1 MAAAARGRGAG
12 TPGGRDAPRPAAG
25 RHALTRDGGGAPG
38 QSPNPSPPPGRRAR
52 GRGRPTAS
60 GRRGP
65 DPRPGHAR
73 ARAGTAAGGDGGRRE
88 TTAAPR
94 HHTTP
99 PPGGGRG
106 QAADAGGKAAAGP
119 GSAGAP
125 GSAAPGRPRR
135 ATDEDEGGGGRERPP
150 TGDAPAARGP
160 RRRRT
165 ASGSGGGEDRGP
177 PRGGFGKPQK
187 MPGSPRS
194 GALGRTRGPTA
205 RGLQRKGGPAAPE
218 DAGPAPTAGP
228 KQPRG
233 ARGPQ
238 PPPFT
243 RPLLPRTLSRTHT
256 RNDAPP
262 QHPRAPPSSPSS
274 EDREHFARGRPPSHG
289 GRGEQDTQQRRG
301 RFRSPEGGVR
311 GGTRGAPATVRS
323 GDAGR
328 RGAGG
333 GRRVGGDGEEAHSV
347 PGPGARGEGPVPG
360 RARQRRREPGHRVN
374 AHGIPPPPA
383 RGRSRDARDA
393 GRPQHPWQT
402 SPQTGPHTAGA
413 QGTRDPRRGGPV
425 RTSVRPSAGPSVR
438 SSVRSNPESR
448 PGEAPPGGSWPDPC
462 APAAPPPA
470 ATPPGSGRGPGQTA
484 SQPASQPSQPLAR
497 RTRNTHGVAGRRLS
511 HRGRIAPP
519 FVPPN
524 GPHQTAL
531 RGRQGSR
538 GGRRSPARD
547 RHRAT
552 PSARGR
558 CPLED
563 TTLHLA
569 RARRGHVTAQRGE
582 LPASREAGETEER
595 RRGHDPCRER
605 GAAPRAGQA
614 PGALARPAAGAHA
627 SPPSP
632 PSHTAP
638 TPPPPAR
645 RGGGEGEGRRG
656 ARAPARGT
664 GAPPLPASTTRSSDA
679 PPTAAAAA
687 RGESTGK
694 ETTPPLGLRHLRRPG
709 ALQGHHGGPGATRSS
724 APRPGGEQ
732 RGVGQALP
740 AEGRT
745 ARHGPRPSGKA
756 GESVR
761 RVGGPRSRQR
771 REARR
776 REGGVGPESAP
787 PPTPARAPPAHPP
800 SRRPGVEEPGRERP
814 GPGEHEI
821 TTSIDRQRAAAPRGL
836 PEEQKPSE
844 DGDRGDL
851 LPPHRQP
858 LDPQGAGA
866 TGQPQRQRG
875 TPDTRHGA
883 LRDRG
888 CHSQQPG
895 AHGMERTG
903 VKDPPPPAHTALP
916 RVPETGG

>member
-333 GRRVGGDGEEAHSV
+333 GGGAAATGRKRTACQGRERVGKGRSREGRANEGASRATGRELARPVRARRATAGGDS
-347 PGPGARGEGPVPG
+347 
-360 RARQRRREPGHRVN
+360 ARQR
-374 AHGIPPPPA
+374 
-383 RGRSRDARDA
+383 
-393 GRPQHPWQT
+393 
-402 SPQTGPHTAGA
+402 AGA
-413 QGTRDPRRGGPV
+413 
-425 RTSVRPSAGPSVR
+425 RTDSQP
-438 SSVRSNPESR
+438 
-448 PGEAPPGGSWPDPC
+448 
-462 APAAPPPA
+462 
-470 ATPPGSGRGPGQTA
+470 A
-484 SQPASQPSQPLAR
+484 SQPASQASRSRGA
-497 RTRNTHGVAGRRLS
+497 HRRLS

-787 PPTPARAPPAHPP
+787 PPTPERAPPRTRRHDGRAWRSRGGRGPRAEREERSHPP
-800 SRRPGVEEPGRERP
+800 WMPVPRLTRLRP